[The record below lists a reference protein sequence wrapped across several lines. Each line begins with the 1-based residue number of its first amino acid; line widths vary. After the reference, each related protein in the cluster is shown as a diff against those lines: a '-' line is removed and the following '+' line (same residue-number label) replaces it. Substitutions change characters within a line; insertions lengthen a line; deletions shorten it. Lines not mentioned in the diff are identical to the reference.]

1 MDLYTA
7 CYKSKSRAS
16 KFKQMCDPT
25 GNVKTR
31 FLCQKYNNFAPLTC
45 LPYLLSNE
53 KTYRYI
59 NIHHIAVD
67 IDGLAGPRPC
77 RHRSDPLRHPTCRDN
92 RQYIGLRQDHHRRNS
107 TGIDVCHIVGR
118 MHIALPPQKH
128 RTRQPA
134 RHSDTHHRN
143 IPGRRHA
150 SRRRHCRHCFR
161 RERSHSHTLR
171 ADRSD
176 RTAPQNNRLRTRPL
190 RQSSENLR
198 QPAGAHQRIA
208 PHRRPRKR
216 KLPPAQQPDR
226 NFQQLFDTAFL
237 CTYPRFVD
245 RLNSLLLPEKT
256 FPHPTPGQLTP
267 ELRVAAF
274 MRIGVDDCNRIAR
287 TLGLSLNTVYTYR
300 NRTRQRAADRNSF
313 MADLMKI
320 S

>member
-1 MDLYTA
+1 
-7 CYKSKSRAS
+7 
-16 KFKQMCDPT
+16 MCDPT

-67 IDGLAGPRPC
+67 IDGLAVPRPC

-150 SRRRHCRHCFR
+150 SRRRHCRHGFR

-176 RTAPQNNRLRTRPL
+176 RTAPQIIDFGLAHSDSH
-190 RQSSENLR
+190 QKISDNLR
-198 QPAGAHQRIA
+198 ALTKESRHTDAHARESFRLLNSQTEI
-208 PHRRPRKR
+208 
-216 KLPPAQQPDR
+216 
-226 NFQQLFDTAFL
+226 FQQLFDTAFL

-300 NRTRQRAADRNSF
+300 NRTRQRAADRNRF
-313 MADLMKI
+313 MAELMKI

>member
-67 IDGLAGPRPC
+67 IDGLAVPRPC
-77 RHRSDPLRHPTCRDN
+77 RHWSDPLRHPTCRDN
-92 RQYIGLRQDHHRRNS
+92 RQYIGLRQDHHRRNN

-118 MHIALPPQKH
+118 MHIALPPQNTAPDNRPDTATH
-128 RTRQPA
+128 TTVTSPA
-134 RHSDTHHRN
+134 DDTPPDADTADTVSNGSGLTTIPSEQTVPTELLHKIIDFGLAHSD
-143 IPGRRHA
+143 
-150 SRRRHCRHCFR
+150 
-161 RERSHSHTLR
+161 SHQKISDNLR
-171 ADRSD
+171 ALTKESRHTDAHARESF
-176 RTAPQNNRLRTRPL
+176 RLLNSQT
-190 RQSSENLR
+190 E
-198 QPAGAHQRIA
+198 I
-208 PHRRPRKR
+208 
-216 KLPPAQQPDR
+216 
-226 NFQQLFDTAFL
+226 FQQLFDTAFL

-300 NRTRQRAADRNSF
+300 NRTRQRAADRNRF
-313 MADLMKI
+313 MAELMKI